1 MKTRRKKLLPI
12 LLSILLIVSVVTVI
26 GIQATAKEEYE
37 PLPVG
42 TVPYVDNDTAVRG
55 EYTPFEPM
63 EDADT
68 FSGTAIEGNE
78 EEELQ
83 QERIAGGAVGEAKS
97 QLEELHGITDY
108 SEGDYVPVYGI
119 D

>member
-1 MKTRRKKLLPI
+1 MNISRKKLLPI

-26 GIQATAKEEYE
+26 SVQATAKEEYE

-42 TVPYVDNDTAVRG
+42 TVPYIDNDTAVRG
-55 EYTPFEPM
+55 EYTPYEPKQ
-63 EDADT
+63 DADT
-68 FSGTAIEGNE
+68 FSGQAIEGNE

-97 QLEELHGITDY
+97 QLEPLHGITDY
-108 SEGDYVPVYGI
+108 SEGDYVPVFGI